1 MSIYAEFTLME
12 TNWID
17 KQWLGLSWIDWSY
30 TLKTYVYEYLR
41 TLQYIMYQVKEILK
55 TRNERVKCQP
65 LDQTY

>member
-17 KQWLGLSWIDWSY
+17 KQWLGLSWIDRPD

-41 TLQYIMYQVKEILK
+41 TLQYIMYQVKENLK
-55 TRNERVKCQP
+55 ARNERVKCQP